1 MSGIRRVSEF
11 MTASPIS
18 IDADAAIREAGTL
31 MSVNG
36 FRHLPVVR
44 DGEMIGI
51 VSQRDLHL
59 AQRLGGANL
68 DSTRVGDIAKLELYT
83 VSPEERI
90 DDVARVLVEK
100 KIGSALVLQGGK
112 LVGIFTTT
120 DALYALSAILGGS
133 PRS

>member
-1 MSGIRRVSEF
+1 
-11 MTASPIS
+11 
-18 IDADAAIREAGTL
+18 